1 MNSMGTDKIE
11 AMKLSPAEQALLR
24 EMIVRQHLKGKKPN
38 EIMELLD
45 VKSGLVYTTIKNYKR
60 GGWEAIGLKVMGR
73 PTKSTK
79 ILTPEQ
85 EQKIQETV
93 LNTTPKDHKLSGF
106 LWDMRNLIAVIA
118 ILFAINIKRSTL
130 AVYTD
135 RWGYTPQRPIVY
147 NRKQN
152 PKDVQ
157 KWLEVT
163 YPEIKERA
171 KNENA
176 EIFWGDE
183 VGIQNQCN
191 YQVGYAPKGQT
202 PVARISPS
210 HKIRINMVSAITNQG
225 KLRFMTYEGKMNQQ
239 LFIVFL
245 KRLIKSSSKKVFLIV
260 DNLSVHHGKQ
270 ILEPW
275 LEKHKNEI
283 EVFYLPSYSPEL
295 NPDEYF
301 NGTLKR
307 RMERHGDSTNLKNFK
322 ENVHKTA
329 VEIQRNKKLIADLY
343 NEKSIAYAA

>member
-1 MNSMGTDKIE
+1 MTKKIE

-24 EMIVRQHLKGKKPN
+24 EMIVRQHLKGKSAN
-38 EIMELLD
+38 EIIELLD
-45 VKSGLVYTTIKNYKR
+45 VKAGLVYTTIRNYKR
-60 GGWEAIGLKVMGR
+60 GGREAISLKVMGR
-73 PTKSTK
+73 PVKSTK

-85 EQKIQETV
+85 EQVIQETV
-93 LNTTPKDHKLSGF
+93 LSTTPKDHKLSGF

-118 ILFAINIKRSTL
+118 ILFTINIKRSTL
-130 AVYTD
+130 AVYTN
-135 RWGYTPQRPIVY
+135 RWGYTPQRPIIY

-152 PKDVQ
+152 PKEVQ
-157 KWLEVT
+157 EWLEVT
-163 YPEIKERA
+163 YPYIKERA

-202 PVARISPS
+202 PVARVSPN
-210 HKIRINMVSAITNQG
+210 HKIRINMISAITNRG
-225 KLRFMTYEGKMNQQ
+225 KLRFMTYEGKMNQR
-239 LFIVFL
+239 LFIEFL
-245 KRLIKSSSKKVFLIV
+245 RRLIKTSSRKVFMIV

-270 ILEPW
+270 VLQPW

-283 EVFYLPSYSPEL
+283 EIFYLPSYSPEL

-307 RMERHGDSTNLKNFK
+307 RLERNGDSSNQKQFK
-322 ENVHKTA
+322 ENVQKTA
-329 VEIQRNKKLIADLY
+329 RKIQRDTQLVISLY
-343 NEKSIAYAA
+343 NDKTIAYAL

>member
-1 MNSMGTDKIE
+1 MKTIKID
-11 AMKLSPAEQALLR
+11 AMKLSPIEQALLR
-24 EMIVRQHLKGKKPN
+24 EMIVRQYLKGKSPG
-38 EIMELLD
+38 EIMEGLD
-45 VKSGLVYTTIKNYKR
+45 VKSSLVYTTIRNYKR
-60 GGWEAIGLKVMGR
+60 GGWEAVGLKVMGR

-85 EQKIQETV
+85 EQRVQETV

-106 LWDMRNLIAVIA
+106 LWDMRNLIALIA
-118 ILFAINIKRSTL
+118 VMFAINIKRSTL

-135 RWGYTPQRPIVY
+135 RWGYTPQRPIIY

-152 PKDVQ
+152 PSEVQ
-157 KWLEVT
+157 EWLDVT
-163 YPEIKERA
+163 YPKIKERA
-171 KNENA
+171 KKENA

-183 VGIQNQCN
+183 TGIQNQCN

-202 PVARISPS
+202 PVARLSPDQ
-210 HKIRINMVSAITNQG
+210 KIRVNMISAITNQG
-225 KLRFMTYEGKMNQQ
+225 KLRFMAYEGKMNQQ

-245 KRLIKSSSKKVFLIV
+245 RRLTKSSSRKVFLIV

-270 ILEPW
+270 ILKPW

-283 EVFYLPSYSPEL
+283 ELFHLPSYSPEL

-307 RMERHGDSTNLKNFK
+307 RLERCGDSTNLKIFK
-322 ENVHKTA
+322 ENIHKTA
-329 VEIQRNKKLIADLY
+329 REIQRNTKLIENLY
-343 NEKSIAYAA
+343 NEKTIAYAG

>member
-1 MNSMGTDKIE
+1 MKTNKLD
-11 AMKLSPAEQALLR
+11 ARKLSSAEQALLR
-24 EMIVRQHLKGKKPN
+24 EMIVRQHIKGKSPN

-45 VKSGLVYTTIKNYKR
+45 VKAGLVYTTIRNYKR

-85 EQKIQETV
+85 EKKVQETI
-93 LNTTPKDHKLSGF
+93 LNTTPSDHKLSGF

-118 ILFAINIKRSTL
+118 ILFSINIKRSTL

-152 PKDVQ
+152 PKEVQ
-157 KWLEVT
+157 EWLEVT
-163 YPEIKERA
+163 YPNIKKRA
-171 KNENA
+171 KKENA
-176 EIFWGDE
+176 EIFWCDE
-183 VGIQNQCN
+183 TGIQNQCN

-202 PVARISPS
+202 PVAKLSPN
-210 HKIRINMVSAITNQG
+210 HKIRVNMISAITNQG
-225 KLRFMTYEGKMNQQ
+225 KLKFMTYEGKMNQQ

-245 KRLIKSSSKKVFLIV
+245 KRLIKSSKRKIFLIV

-270 ILEPW
+270 ILKPW
-275 LEKHKNEI
+275 LEEHKNEI
-283 EVFYLPSYSPEL
+283 EIFYLPSYSPEL
-295 NPDEYF
+295 NPNEYF

-307 RMERHGDSTNLKNFK
+307 RLERNGDSSNLMEFKGNVHNTATKIQRTPQIITNLYK
-322 ENVHKTA
+322 EVK
-329 VEIQRNKKLIADLY
+329 I
-343 NEKSIAYAA
+343 SYAAE